1 MTRIRPLLDD
11 LAPEVQREVKA
22 ALSGL
27 LTGAVVRNHLPQA
40 WVFETEEETVS
51 LLVDAQGN
59 VVTREGAVTDPDVGI
74 RAPSADLAYVLT
86 QRRLPEGAGQRVLRR
101 LYTRRGRLAWEFL
114 RSRFGL

>member
-1 MTRIRPLLDD
+1 MVLIRPMLEE

-40 WVFETEEETVS
+40 WVFETEEETVT
-51 LLVDAQGN
+51 LLVDERGN
-59 VVTREGAVTDPDVGI
+59 VVTREGAVSDPDVGI
-74 RAPSADLAYVLT
+74 RAPSEDLAYVLT

-101 LYTRRGRLAWEFL
+101 LYTRRGRLAWNLL
-114 RSRFGL
+114 RNRFGL